1 FDGEKRPGAK
11 STHTRSLRP
20 GAASSLIRTL
30 GRDLRATT
38 VGSGIGPDLL
48 TLRMA
53 GGARGLAPVPLPGT
67 APTAGGEFHPALKT
81 FGSVLAA
88 GQAGGGILPPCPP
101 GPAATAGRSVAA
113 RSVPGRAQQQAAV
126 LAHHHRID
134 QLQAQALGHG
144 L

>member
-1 FDGEKRPGAK
+1 TEERGRLQQRAAPVFDGEERPGATG
-11 STHTRSLRP
+11 THPRSLPP

-53 GGARGLAPVPLPGT
+53 GRARGLAPVPLPGT

-81 FGSVLAA
+81 FGSV
-88 GQAGGGILPPCPP
+88 GC
-101 GPAATAGRSVAA
+101 R
-113 RSVPGRAQQQAAV
+113 PGRRRDSTT
-126 LAHHHRID
+126 LP
-134 QLQAQALGHG
+134 ALDRKSVVYG
-144 L
+144 

>member
-1 FDGEKRPGAK
+1 MEEGGRLQHGASPAFDGEKRPGAK

-53 GGARGLAPVPLPGT
+53 GGARGLAPVPLPGA

-81 FGSVLAA
+81 FGSV
-88 GQAGGGILPPCPP
+88 GC
-101 GPAATAGRSVAA
+101 R
-113 RSVPGRAQQQAAV
+113 PGRRRDSTT
-126 LAHHHRID
+126 LP
-134 QLQAQALGHG
+134 ALPRRNTA
-144 L
+144 